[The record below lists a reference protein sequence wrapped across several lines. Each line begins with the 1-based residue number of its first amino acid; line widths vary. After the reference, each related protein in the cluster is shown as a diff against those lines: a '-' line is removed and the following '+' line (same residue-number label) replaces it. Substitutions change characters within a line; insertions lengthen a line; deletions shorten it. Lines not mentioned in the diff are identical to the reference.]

1 MTETHLTLLIAIS
14 VPFLAVV
21 VSWIALMVAMHKTTG
36 ELKHWL
42 TPDNLVKGIAIIF
55 VITAALA
62 LGVLQILEG
71 DVIATILS
79 GIIGY
84 TLGTSFLPLKTN
96 PDPSA
101 SKNS

>member
-1 MTETHLTLLIAIS
+1 MSETSITLLIVIS
-14 VPFLAVV
+14 IPFLTVV
-21 VSWIALMVAMHKTTG
+21 ICWIALMVTMHKTTG

-55 VITAALA
+55 VITATLA

-71 DVIATILS
+71 DVIATILG

-84 TLGTSFLPLKTN
+84 TLGTSFPSLKN
-96 PDPSA
+96 
-101 SKNS
+101 

>member
-1 MTETHLTLLIAIS
+1 MAT
-14 VPFLAVV
+14 
-21 VSWIALMVAMHKTTG
+21 MHKTTG

-84 TLGTSFLPLKTN
+84 TLGTSFPSPKTK

-101 SKNS
+101 SKDAEESL